1 MNILVIGGKGFLG
14 KNIVSCLSQNNK
26 VFVADC
32 INSDDSNYFCVKLE
46 DIDSIVNIIERCDV
60 QIVIH
65 LASTII
71 PSSGAE
77 QYICNMNSIYIPTL
91 KLLDYC
97 AEKHIKFVYFSSGGA
112 VYGNQTEIFNE
123 HTKREPMSFYGL
135 SKLTFENLVQFY
147 HRTKNLQYLI
157 IRPSNPYGH
166 GQNING
172 KQGIVAVIIGKI
184 LKNEIIE
191 IWGDGTAVKDYIYI
205 DDLVYYFT
213 KLIESGF
220 DSNCWNTI
228 YNIGTGTGHS
238 VNDVI
243 NAFEENGISL
253 PEVRHIAA
261 AKSDVKR
268 MILDC
273 TKIQTH
279 FPHNCI
285 SLKEGIGMFW
295 NFVKESYLQM

>member
-14 KNIVSCLSQNNK
+14 RNIVSCLSQNNN

-46 DIDSIVNIIERCDV
+46 DVDSIVNIIERNNV

-65 LASTII
+65 LASSII

-91 KLLDYC
+91 RLLDFC
-97 AEKHIKFVYFSSGGA
+97 AWNHVKFVYFSSGGA

-135 SKLTFENLVQFY
+135 SKLNFENLVQFY
-147 HRTKNLQYLI
+147 NRTKNLQYLI

-172 KQGIVAVIIGKI
+172 KQGIIAVIIGKI
-184 LKNEIIE
+184 LKSETIE
-191 IWGDGTAVKDYIYI
+191 IWGDGSAVKDYIYI
-205 DDLVYYFT
+205 DDLVYYVM
-213 KLIESGF
+213 KLIET
-220 DSNCWNTI
+220 NNWNAI
-228 YNIGTGTGHS
+228 YNIGSGIGHS

-243 NAFEENGISL
+243 KFFKSNSITL
-253 PEVRHIAA
+253 PEIRYIEA

-273 TKIQTH
+273 TQIQTK
-279 FPHNCI
+279 FPHQCK
-285 SLKEGIGMFW
+285 SLKDGIKLFW
-295 NFVKESYLQM
+295 EYVKQSRN